1 MIGVETK
8 AVAGLLVSSH
18 SSGDLGL
25 KPAQS
30 GDAFFAVHDFSA
42 NMNASTVA
50 DIDRHHAAAKNQAT
64 SGTTRS
70 SRCTRQVQSRA
81 RRETSRPRSRRTGQT
96 GREAGR
102 ARVGR

>member
-42 NMNASTVA
+42 GGES
-50 DIDRHHAAAKNQAT
+50 RHLSQALRQ
-64 SGTTRS
+64 RS
-70 SRCTRQVQSRA
+70 WAVCDSRL
-81 RRETSRPRSRRTGQT
+81 P
-96 GREAGR
+96 
-102 ARVGR
+102 